1 MRYIYLFL
9 IMMSAFVCQAQQLQL
24 KYTKTTDPFK
34 WTVSGIEFNQNQN
47 QTLLTVK
54 VKNTAYDTR
63 VISFSQGE
71 YLYSDKFPRGI
82 KAIDNSYRFNSI
94 TKNVSLCYNDE
105 ISFVL
110 TFPSSQIG
118 NGGNFDLRIGT
129 HFNLN
134 EIPMPELTLSDVN
147 KYMLT
152 WEQFYNDHRKVRL
165 TYKNV
170 TEVKTAIQNDVEKW
184 QRKGEFE
191 STMAWKTRVND
202 QTRQQYVAEVTS
214 KLSVQYQ
221 SELNNMRSEQ
231 VRLAEDYEKYK
242 GSLLSKYY
250 QHKITH
256 AQNIFNSSSFELQ
269 PYDADNQT
277 FLIHSD
283 LYGDILLPVPI
294 EEAPSFKNNWFQ
306 IRANIKPDFVPNGE
320 DVALNKLLFSN
331 NGKEYIFDSHTI
343 ANYAITDVNYNF
355 APIEI
360 AEINFDDIKIDG
372 MPSNST
378 KISSSVVAINS
389 NAVISQSGVTP
400 TVKHISASDK
410 SDIDTAIPRNT
421 EIKNSTTFAV
431 IIANEK
437 YNNVSNVSYAENDGY
452 ILSKYLV
459 NTVGIPNDHVKI
471 YSNATYGNMAGALKH
486 IKNLSI
492 AFGDKLNLIFYYA
505 GHGVPNEQTKQCM
518 LLPIDGDA
526 VIPETCYD
534 VNKLYSD
541 IGNLNANSVIVMMDA
556 CFSGSIRGDGMLY
569 ASRSVKIK
577 SNHAEPKGN
586 MVILSASQGD
596 ETAFPFDKE
605 QHGLFTYYML
615 KYLQENKG
623 NITLGNLSDYLIEQV
638 KQQSV
643 VTNGKIQTPMVQFSN
658 DIKNTWRSWKLA
670 Q

>member
-1 MRYIYLFL
+1 
-9 IMMSAFVCQAQQLQL
+9 MMFSFVCHAQQLQL
-24 KYTKTTDPFK
+24 KYSKTTDPFK
-34 WTVSGIEFNQNQN
+34 WTISNIEFKQN

-71 YLYSDKFPRGI
+71 YIYSEKFPRGI
-82 KAIDNSYRFNSI
+82 KATDNSYRFNSVA
-94 TKNVSLCYNDE
+94 KNVSLRHNDE

-118 NGGNFDLRIGT
+118 NEKKINLRIGS

-134 EIPMPELTLSDVN
+134 EIPIPELTLSDVN
-147 KYMLT
+147 KQMLT
-152 WEQFYNDHRKVRL
+152 WEQFYNDRRKVRL
-165 TYKNV
+165 TYQNV
-170 TEVKTAIQNDVEKW
+170 TEVKTAIKNEVEKW

-191 STMAWKTRVND
+191 STIDWKARVND
-202 QTRQQYVAEVTS
+202 QTRQQYVTDITS
-214 KLSVQYQ
+214 KLSAQHE
-221 SELNNMRSEQ
+221 SELNKIRSEQ

-242 GSLLSKYY
+242 KSLLESYY
-250 QHKITH
+250 QHKISR
-256 AQNIFNSSSFELQ
+256 ASNIFNSSNFELQ

-306 IRANIKPDFVPNGE
+306 IRANINPDFVPNGE
-320 DVALNKLLFSN
+320 DVAFNKLLFSN
-331 NGKEYIFDSHTI
+331 NGKQYVFDSHTI
-343 ANYAITDVNYNF
+343 ANYAIADVNYNF

-360 AEINFDDIKIDG
+360 AEINFNDIKIDG

-378 KISSSVVAINS
+378 KVSSSVVAINNS
-389 NAVISQSGVTP
+389 NAIISQTSVTP

-410 SDIDTAIPRNT
+410 SDIDTAIPCNT

-459 NTVGIPNDHVKI
+459 NTVGIPSDHVKI

-486 IKNLSI
+486 IKNLSL

-526 VIPETCYD
+526 LIPETCYD
-534 VNKLYSD
+534 VNKLYSEL
-541 IGNLNANSVIVMMDA
+541 GNLNANSVIIMMDA

-615 KYLQENKG
+615 KCLQENKG
-623 NITLGNLSDYLIEQV
+623 NITLGNLSEYLIEQV
-638 KQQSV
+638 KRQSV
-643 VTNGKIQTPMVQFSN
+643 VTIGKIQTPMVQFSY
-658 DIKNTWRSWKLA
+658 DIKDSWRSWKLA

>member
-1 MRYIYLFL
+1 MKYIYVFL
-9 IMMSAFVCQAQQLQL
+9 LMMFSFVCHAQQLQL
-24 KYTKTTDPFK
+24 KYSKTTDPFK
-34 WTVSGIEFNQNQN
+34 WTISNIEFKQN

-71 YLYSDKFPRGI
+71 YIYSEKFPRGI
-82 KAIDNSYRFNSI
+82 KATDNSYRFNSVA
-94 TKNVSLCYNDE
+94 KNVSLRHNDE

-118 NGGNFDLRIGT
+118 NEKKINLRIGS

-134 EIPMPELTLSDVN
+134 EIPIPELTLSDVN
-147 KYMLT
+147 KQMLT
-152 WEQFYNDHRKVRL
+152 WEQFYNDRRKVRL
-165 TYKNV
+165 TYQNV
-170 TEVKTAIQNDVEKW
+170 TEVKTAIKNEVEKW

-191 STMAWKTRVND
+191 STIDWKARVND
-202 QTRQQYVAEVTS
+202 QTRQQYVTDITS
-214 KLSVQYQ
+214 KLSAQHE
-221 SELNNMRSEQ
+221 SELNKIRSEQ

-242 GSLLSKYY
+242 KSLLESYY
-250 QHKITH
+250 QHKISR
-256 AQNIFNSSSFELQ
+256 ASNIFNSSNFELQ

-306 IRANIKPDFVPNGE
+306 IRANINPDFVPNGE
-320 DVALNKLLFSN
+320 DVAFNKLLFSN
-331 NGKEYIFDSHTI
+331 NGKQYVFDSHTI
-343 ANYAITDVNYNF
+343 ANYAIADVNYNF

-360 AEINFDDIKIDG
+360 AEINFNDIKIDG

-378 KISSSVVAINS
+378 KVSSSVVAINNS
-389 NAVISQSGVTP
+389 NAIISQTSVTP

-410 SDIDTAIPRNT
+410 SDIDTAIPCNT

-459 NTVGIPNDHVKI
+459 NTVGIPSDHVKI

-486 IKNLSI
+486 IKNLSL

-526 VIPETCYD
+526 LIPETCYD
-534 VNKLYSD
+534 VNKLYSEL
-541 IGNLNANSVIVMMDA
+541 GNLNANSVIIMMDA

-615 KYLQENKG
+615 KCLQENKG
-623 NITLGNLSDYLIEQV
+623 NITLGNLSEYLIEQV
-638 KQQSV
+638 KRQSV
-643 VTNGKIQTPMVQFSN
+643 VTIGKIQTPMVQFSY
-658 DIKNTWRSWKLA
+658 DIKDSWRSWKLA

>member
-1 MRYIYLFL
+1 MKYISVFL
-9 IMMSAFVCQAQQLQL
+9 LMISAFVCQAQQLQL
-24 KYTKTTDPFK
+24 KYSKTTDPFK
-34 WTVSGIEFNQNQN
+34 WTVSNIEFKQN
-47 QTLLTVK
+47 QTFLTVK

-63 VISFSQGE
+63 FISFSQGE
-71 YLYSDKFPRGI
+71 YIYSEKFPRGI
-82 KAIDNSYRFNSI
+82 KATDNSYRFNSVA
-94 TKNVSLCYNDE
+94 KNVSLRHNDE

-118 NGGNFDLRIGT
+118 NGKTFNLRIGT
-129 HFNLN
+129 HFKLN
-134 EIPMPELTLSDVN
+134 EIPIPELTLSYVN
-147 KYMLT
+147 KQMLT
-152 WEQFYNDHRKVRL
+152 WEQFYSERRKVRL
-165 TYKNV
+165 TYQNV
-170 TEVKTAIQNDVEKW
+170 TEVKTAIKNEVEKW

-191 STMAWKTRVND
+191 STIDWKARVND
-202 QTRQQYVAEVTS
+202 QTRQQYVTYITS
-214 KLSVQYQ
+214 KLSAQHE
-221 SELNNMRSEQ
+221 SELNKIRSEQ

-242 GSLLSKYY
+242 ESILEGYY
-250 QHKITH
+250 QHKISH
-256 AQNIFNSSSFELQ
+256 ALNIFNSSNFELQ

-294 EEAPSFKNNWFQ
+294 GEAPSFKNNWFK
-306 IRANIKPDFVPNGE
+306 ISANIKPYFVPSGE

-331 NGKEYIFDSHTI
+331 NGKQYVFDRHTV

-360 AEINFDDIKIDG
+360 AEINFNDIKIDG
-372 MPSNST
+372 KPSNPT
-378 KISSSVVAINS
+378 KVSSSVVAINNS
-389 NAVISQSGVTP
+389 NVVISKARVTP

-410 SDIDTAIPRNT
+410 SDIDTAIPCNA
-421 EIKNSTTFAV
+421 EMKNSTTFAV

-459 NTVGIPNDHVKI
+459 NTVGIPSDHVKI

-486 IKNLSI
+486 IKNLSL

-526 VIPETCYD
+526 IIPETCYD

-541 IGNLNANSVIVMMDA
+541 LGNLNANSVIVIMDA
-556 CFSGSIRGDGMLY
+556 CFSGSLRGDGMLY

-605 QHGLFTYYML
+605 QHGLFTYYIL
-615 KYLQENKG
+615 KCLQENKG
-623 NITLGNLSDYLIEQV
+623 NITLGNLSEYLIEQV
-638 KQQSV
+638 KRQSV

-658 DIKNTWRSWKLA
+658 DIKDSWSSWKLA

>member
-1 MRYIYLFL
+1 M
-9 IMMSAFVCQAQQLQL
+9 A
-24 KYTKTTDPFK
+24 
-34 WTVSGIEFNQNQN
+34 
-47 QTLLTVK
+47 
-54 VKNTAYDTR
+54 
-63 VISFSQGE
+63 
-71 YLYSDKFPRGI
+71 
-82 KAIDNSYRFNSI
+82 
-94 TKNVSLCYNDE
+94 KNVSLRHNDE

-118 NGGNFDLRIGT
+118 NEKKINLRIGS

-134 EIPMPELTLSDVN
+134 EIPIPELTLSDVN
-147 KYMLT
+147 KQMLT
-152 WEQFYNDHRKVRL
+152 WEQFYNDRRKVRL
-165 TYKNV
+165 TYQNV
-170 TEVKTAIQNDVEKW
+170 TEVKTAIKNEVEKW

-191 STMAWKTRVND
+191 STIDWKARVND
-202 QTRQQYVAEVTS
+202 QTRQQYVTDITS
-214 KLSVQYQ
+214 KLSAQHE
-221 SELNNMRSEQ
+221 SELNKIRSEQ

-242 GSLLSKYY
+242 KSLLESYY
-250 QHKITH
+250 QHKISR
-256 AQNIFNSSSFELQ
+256 ASNIFNSSNFELQ

-306 IRANIKPDFVPNGE
+306 IRANINPDFVPNGE
-320 DVALNKLLFSN
+320 DVAFNKLLFSN
-331 NGKEYIFDSHTI
+331 NGKQYVFDSHTI
-343 ANYAITDVNYNF
+343 ANYAIADVNYNF

-360 AEINFDDIKIDG
+360 AEINFNDIKIDG

-378 KISSSVVAINS
+378 KVSSSVVAINNS
-389 NAVISQSGVTP
+389 NAIISQTSVTP

-410 SDIDTAIPRNT
+410 SDIDTAIPCNT

-459 NTVGIPNDHVKI
+459 NTVGIPSDHVKI

-486 IKNLSI
+486 IKNLSL

-526 VIPETCYD
+526 LIPETCYD
-534 VNKLYSD
+534 VNKLYSEL
-541 IGNLNANSVIVMMDA
+541 GNLNANSVIIMMDA

-615 KYLQENKG
+615 KCLQENKG
-623 NITLGNLSDYLIEQV
+623 NITLGNLSEYLIEQV
-638 KQQSV
+638 KRQSV
-643 VTNGKIQTPMVQFSN
+643 VTIGKIQTPMVQFSY
-658 DIKNTWRSWKLA
+658 DIKDSWRSWKLA